1 MDVEVLLGLKRFKR
15 GGCEGIVGIEELR
28 EVDVEVLLGLKRFKR
43 GGCEGIVGI
52 EEV

>member
-1 MDVEVLLGLKRFKR
+1 MDVKVLLGLKRFKR
-15 GGCEGIVGIEELR
+15 GGCEGIVG
-28 EVDVEVLLGLKRFKR
+28 LKRF

>member
-1 MDVEVLLGLKRFKR
+1 MKVLLGLKRFKR
-15 GGCEGIVGIEELR
+15 GRCAK
-28 EVDVEVLLGLKRFKR
+28 VLLGLKRFKR

>member
-1 MDVEVLLGLKRFKR
+1 MDVKVLLGLKRFKR
-15 GGCEGIVGIEELR
+15 GGCEG
-28 EVDVEVLLGLKRFKR
+28 LGLKRFKR

>member
-1 MDVEVLLGLKRFKR
+1 MVVKVLLGLKRFLREVDVKVLLGLKRFK
-15 GGCEGIVGIEELR
+15 I
-28 EVDVEVLLGLKRFKR
+28 

>member
-1 MDVEVLLGLKRFKR
+1 MWYCWVK
-15 GGCEGIVGIEELR
+15 VGR
-28 EVDVEVLLGLKRFKR
+28 CVLLGLKRFKR